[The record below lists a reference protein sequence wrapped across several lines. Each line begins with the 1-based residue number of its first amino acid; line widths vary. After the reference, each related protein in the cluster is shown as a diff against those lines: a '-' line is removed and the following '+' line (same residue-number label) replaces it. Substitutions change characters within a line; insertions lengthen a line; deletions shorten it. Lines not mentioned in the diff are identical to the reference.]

1 METGESKMI
10 IINVCTR
17 TDRKVEVARYKYNT
31 MIDALMQEWVKNKK
45 MKVVVSSPKVIV

>member
-1 METGESKMI
+1 MI

-31 MIDALMQEWVKNKK
+31 MNEALLGRLDVMQEWVKNKK
-45 MKVVVSSPKVIV
+45 MKVVVSSPKVIA